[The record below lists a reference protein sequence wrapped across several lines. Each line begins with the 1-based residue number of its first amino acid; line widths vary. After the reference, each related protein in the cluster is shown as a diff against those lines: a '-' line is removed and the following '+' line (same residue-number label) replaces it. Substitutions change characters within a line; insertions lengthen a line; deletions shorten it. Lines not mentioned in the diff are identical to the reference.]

1 MVELVDSLDLTTNVE
16 LLDFLVQGLDG
27 GVIGVTAEDEL
38 SLLGSRSGAKDTTS
52 AQTHK
57 RKLRAAQWV
66 RKSSRHHTSSIESGV
81 VKLTTR
87 EKKINKSK
95 SSSESTTKMIVSQE

>member
-27 GVIGVTAEDEL
+27 GVIGVAAEDEL
-38 SLLGSRSGAKDTTS
+38 SLLGSRSGAKETTS

-57 RKLRAAQWV
+57 
-66 RKSSRHHTSSIESGV
+66 
-81 VKLTTR
+81 
-87 EKKINKSK
+87 K
-95 SSSESTTKMIVSQE
+95 SSSRAMRKKIELAPHDLN